1 METMLTKALFAC
13 LMSRTFSAN
22 EQCFPLTTNQPTL
35 LSAMAY
41 QPRKQ
46 TLIISC
52 LLKKIGAQFL
62 KKKRWPP
69 TPKKSG
75 QSQTK

>member
-1 METMLTKALFAC
+1 VFSSHSKAANN
-13 LMSRTFSAN
+13 TFSHD
-22 EQCFPLTTNQPTL
+22 
-35 LSAMAY
+35 LSAM
-41 QPRKQ
+41 Q
-46 TLIISC
+46 TDPNY
-52 LLKKIGAQFL
+52 LLSIKKIGAQFL